1 MKTNLRFNRDSKG
14 SYFFSFSLIDE
25 KATRKSLNRDD
36 ARSVGQELWTK
47 ASLENSI
54 SNNYIGRYSR
64 SRSFVAVERNLIS
77 FASRQ
82 ATKPKYPGYPECDL
96 TSLLPLFK
104 NNSYFSYFSL
114 FSLFHFLFFFSLSE
128 LRRNV
133 IVKRWIKQF
142 SQISRLLR

>member
-1 MKTNLRFNRDSKG
+1 MIQRDPI
-14 SYFFSFSLIDE
+14 FFSFSLIDE

-64 SRSFVAVERNLIS
+64 SRSFVAVERSQSNFLWLASSDETERDIQSVTLPPFFPSLRTTRIS
-77 FASRQ
+77 RI
-82 ATKPKYPGYPECDL
+82 
-96 TSLLPLFK
+96 
-104 NNSYFSYFSL
+104 SL
-114 FSLFHFLFFFSLSE
+114 FFRYFIFFFFSLSE
-128 LRRNV
+128 LRRN
-133 IVKRWIKQF
+133 VKRWIKQF